1 MEIFAAIPCLF
12 AVLGLVAAVLWIV
25 ALIDVLQRSDSQF
38 PGAMRGTPNVNERLV
53 WILVV
58 LLGNG
63 IGAIVYYFVVM
74 QPYPRQR

>member
-1 MEIFAAIPCLF
+1 VEVFAVVPCLF
-12 AVLGLVAAVLWIV
+12 AVLGLVSAVLWVV
-25 ALIDVLQRSDSQF
+25 ALIDVLQRSDTQF
-38 PGAMRGTPNVNERLV
+38 PGAMKGMSNANERLV